1 MITKRFYFKKHFL
14 LAFLLFS
21 MLLNAQ
27 KKFTIVLDAGHGGTD
42 IGTNRKYSD
51 LGTVREKDIT
61 LAVVLKLG
69 KMLEKEKDYK
79 VIYTRKFDE
88 YPSLSER
95 TTLANRSKADL
106 FVIK

>member
-1 MITKRFYFKKHFL
+1 MLKRIVLVVIAMYVFPVFGQSQKFKV
-14 LAFLLFS
+14 
-21 MLLNAQ
+21 
-27 KKFTIVLDAGHGGTD
+27 VLDAGHGGTD

-88 YPSLSER
+88 YPSL
-95 TTLANRSKADL
+95 
-106 FVIK
+106 